1 MLPVQIFCA
10 WLQKHWYN
18 FCHTSKSGS
27 LEFMGLMPGHSLGL
41 PPLKPWRGLQN
52 QLSLISGPQNYMY
65 ALNFT
70 SYLYLPLD

>member
-1 MLPVQIFCA
+1 MLHVQIFCA
-10 WLQKHWYN
+10 WLQKHWHSL
-18 FCHTSKSGS
+18 CHSSKSGS
-27 LEFMGLMPGHSLGL
+27 LEFMGLRPGYSLGL

-52 QLSLISGPQNYMY
+52 QLSLISGPQNY